1 LLRQAIFDQTWA
13 FKELRKLAYPSG
25 LLQQTAIHQSL
36 HQPVVSRK
44 DVDAPQAELLSNI
57 VEAISGLVDR
67 YLQAGQRNAELPRP
81 KFYLVRVSR
90 VTLISS
96 NNFGRMPPN
105 AVLGLMFL
113 PSRLA
118 MTLGQFASVER
129 LDGGRIMRMKAGLLA
144 PPTSRSRLAEQSAT
158 YRAGVRSRRR

>member
-1 LLRQAIFDQTWA
+1 MRARPSCSRISLKRFPALSIAIC
-13 FKELRKLAYPSG
+13 KLGNETPNCPVQSFTSSG
-25 LLQQTAIHQSL
+25 
-36 HQPVVSRK
+36 
-44 DVDAPQAELLSNI
+44 
-57 VEAISGLVDR
+57 
-67 YLQAGQRNAELPRP
+67 
-81 KFYLVRVSR
+81 VSR

-158 YRAGVRSRRR
+158 YRAGVRSRRRKLARARPK